1 MEFIGFIVDLLAKML
16 QVLGVEINYET
27 FKTLLDLLN
36 SLYNAL
42 PSWLKPVVQAILQPL
57 VNALM
62 SAISG

>member
-1 MEFIGFIVDLLAKML
+1 MDFIGFIVDLLAKML

>member
-1 MEFIGFIVDLLAKML
+1 MEFIGFIVDLLTKML
-16 QVLGVEINYET
+16 QALGVEINYET

>member
-16 QVLGVEINYET
+16 QALGVEINYET